1 MIMAKEMPDI
11 ADVQLYGDNKNALTE
26 VGAFFM
32 FRNRAVY
39 CCECGWGAGHGRRG
53 GKSVEWH

>member
-26 VGAFFM
+26 VGAFFVS
-32 FRNRAVY
+32 RQ
-39 CCECGWGAGHGRRG
+39 G
-53 GKSVEWH
+53 GVWQ